1 MEDQTIISVGIDI
14 GTSTTKFVVSHLKYA
29 KVSNHFSLPRY
40 EIVERQIIYE
50 SPMYPTPLKRKR
62 DEIDLD
68 TLIEWL
74 ENQYQQAAIDIRD
87 VKSGAVIITGETAT
101 KKNAENILH
110 YLAEKSGDFVVAIA
124 GAGLEALLAGK
135 GSGAFSRSKEIKGT
149 IANIDIGGGTANV
162 VLFQRGKALGTI
174 TYHVG
179 GRLIELSRDGEVTFI
194 SPSIQPWLDSK
205 GYRLYSNQKVDFV
218 EIQQI
223 VRQMCDD
230 MLDSLTGRRPIRS
243 DDSLIHST
251 SFQSIPPIDE
261 IMISG
266 GIGQLLEEEA
276 PKTIYDTATY
286 GDVGPLLAHEVAK
299 AIEKRTLKLIKA
311 TQTSRATVIGAGM
324 QSTEISGATIHVA
337 SSRLPIRNLPIM
349 MVELDRQ
356 HIDNEDYVQEQIQ
369 QAMVDWK
376 QYIQEDQELPFAIC
390 IKGFSHCSY
399 SVLKEIAKILFLL
412 YEKHFPN
419 HSMIVVVCEDDIAK
433 AFGQLLVLQSKNK
446 VDIIAIDQVTVEQGD
461 YIDIGE
467 TINQRMVPVVV
478 KTLAFTKS

>member
-1 MEDQTIISVGIDI
+1 MEGKTIISVGIDI

-40 EIVERQIIYE
+40 EIVERNIVYE
-50 SPMYPTPLKRKR
+50 SPMYSTPLKGKR
-62 DEIDLD
+62 DEIDLE
-68 TLIEWL
+68 TLVGWL
-74 ENQYQQAAIDIRD
+74 EDQYQKAGVDIRD

-101 KKNAENILH
+101 KKNAESILH

-124 GAGLEALLAGK
+124 GASLEALLAGK
-135 GSGAFSRSKEIKGT
+135 GSGAFSRSKEVKGI

-162 VLFQRGKALGTI
+162 VLFQRGKVLGTI

-179 GRLIELSRDGEVTFI
+179 GRLIELSQNGEITFI
-194 SPSIQPWLDSK
+194 SPSIQSWLDSK
-205 GYRLYSNQKVDFV
+205 NYRLYINKKISFA

-223 VRQMCDD
+223 VQQMCND
-230 MLDSLTGRRPIRS
+230 MLDSLTGQQPIRS

-251 SFQSIPPIDE
+251 SFQVIPPIDE
-261 IMISG
+261 VMISG
-266 GIGQLLEEEA
+266 GIGRLLEEEA
-276 PKTIYDTATY
+276 PKTIYDTAIY
-286 GDVGPLLAHEVAK
+286 GDVGPLLAHEVVK
-299 AIEKRTLKLIKA
+299 AIEKCSLKLIKA

-349 MVELDRQ
+349 MIELDHHQINNR
-356 HIDNEDYVQEQIQ
+356 DYVYKQIK
-369 QAMVDWK
+369 QAMMDWK

-390 IKGFSHCSY
+390 MKGIFHCSY

-412 YEKHFPN
+412 YERNFPN
-419 HSMIVVVCEDDIAK
+419 HSIIVVICEDDIAK

-446 VDIIAIDQVTVEQGD
+446 VDIISIDQVIVEQGD

-467 TINQRMVPVVV
+467 TINQSMVPVVV